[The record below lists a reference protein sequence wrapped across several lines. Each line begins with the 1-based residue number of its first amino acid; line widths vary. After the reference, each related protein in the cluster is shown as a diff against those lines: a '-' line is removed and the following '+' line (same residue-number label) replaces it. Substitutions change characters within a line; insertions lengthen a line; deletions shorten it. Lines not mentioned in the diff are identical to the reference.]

1 MASNWPPPLQV
12 NRGPDFEL
20 AGWQFFALDR
30 PLDDG
35 LDRGGDAKLRS
46 PTGQFVGLVWDA
58 TGRSLFRFDF
68 TPNFGPM
75 LYVEVPQPVA
85 SYAELRA
92 QLEALIPSID
102 SAYRAHANDAI

>member
-1 MASNWPPPLQV
+1 VS
-12 NRGPDFEL
+12 RGPDFEL

-30 PLDDG
+30 PFDGG

-46 PTGQFVGLVWDA
+46 PTGQFIGLVWDA
-58 TGRSLFRFDF
+58 TGRSDFKFDF

-75 LYVEVPQPVA
+75 LYVEVPRAVA

-92 QLEALIPSID
+92 QFEALIALID
-102 SAYRAHANDAI
+102 AAYRAHTNDAI